1 MNMLIINEQI
11 ETINK
16 SQMTRQ
22 QLEHMVRLQAHGQS
36 ELESTGAERV
46 QAKY

>member
-1 MNMLIINEQI
+1 MLVINEQI

-22 QLEHMVRLQAHGQS
+22 HLEHMVRLWAHGQS
-36 ELESTGAERV
+36 ELESAGAEKV